1 MESGVGHILYLLPRN
16 KTLPMVFCLTWLLL
30 LHIEELYNCIMPSI
44 TAPETFLLDGFQ
56 QDRDRSR
63 SCFPNTPWCT
73 ELQLSRFRLE
83 QTLYYVVDPLDL
95 YSNSGAINRW
105 RQSTENLKNRFGLK
119 IFFYF
124 SVLLFY
130 FFDLFSLKEIPLA
143 SFWFCC
149 DSRRHFYEVPL
160 YARLHSGDPELL
172 LLVAAISL
180 PPQFHFFADSPS
192 HFHIL
197 CLSVSLIPD

>member
-30 LHIEELYNCIMPSI
+30 HIEELYNCIMPSI

-56 QDRDRSR
+56 QHRDRSP

-83 QTLYYVVDPLDL
+83 QTLYYVVVALICIRIV
-95 YSNSGAINRW
+95 A
-105 RQSTENLKNRFGLK
+105 QSTDGVKAQKTWKIDLDWRF
-119 IFFYF
+119 FVFQF
-124 SVLLFY
+124 SFFY

-143 SFWFCC
+143 CFWFCC
-149 DSRRHFYEVPL
+149 DSRRHFYEGRSTL
-160 YARLHSGDPELL
+160 A
-172 LLVAAISL
+172 
-180 PPQFHFFADSPS
+180 F
-192 HFHIL
+192 IL
-197 CLSVSLIPD
+197 EILSYCF

>member
-1 MESGVGHILYLLPRN
+1 
-16 KTLPMVFCLTWLLL
+16 MVFCLTWLLL

-83 QTLYYVVDPLDL
+83 QTLYYVVVAPLDL
-95 YSNSGAINRW
+95 HSNSGAINRW

-119 IFFYF
+119 IFFFF

-130 FFDLFSLKEIPLA
+130 YFDLFSLKEIPLA
-143 SFWFCC
+143 CFWFTQTLLWGPALRSPSFWRSWAIASSSCYI
-149 DSRRHFYEVPL
+149 SPPAVPL
-160 YARLHSGDPELL
+160 LCGFSVPFPYPVFECFSYSRLKSARGIELL
-172 LLVAAISL
+172 AFV
-180 PPQFHFFADSPS
+180 
-192 HFHIL
+192 
-197 CLSVSLIPD
+197 SVF